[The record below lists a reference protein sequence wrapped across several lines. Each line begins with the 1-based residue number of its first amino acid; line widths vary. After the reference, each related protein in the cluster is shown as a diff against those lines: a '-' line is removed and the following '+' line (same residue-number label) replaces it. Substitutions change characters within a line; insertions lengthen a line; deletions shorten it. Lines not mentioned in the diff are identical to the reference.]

1 MVKNMEAKKIK
12 ELLLKA
18 AKGYK
23 VAEVTVE
30 YAEVDGKMQ
39 VTKRKEI
46 KKEVPGDLKA
56 LQLLME
62 SENISANGLSGLS
75 DEELEKEKQRLLAQL
90 KMGDENGKVGSRSKS
105 ACRKQEGSSANE
117 GN

>member
-1 MVKNMEAKKIK
+1 MICRGVFGGKYDQRDVSMSKELKPKKIK

-18 AKGYK
+18 AKGYE

-30 YAEVDGKMQ
+30 YAEVNGKMQ

-56 LQLLME
+56 LQMLLDAE
-62 SENISANGLSGLS
+62 GVKENASLTLT
-75 DEELEKEKQRLLAQL
+75 DEELEQEKQRLLKEL
-90 KMGDENGKVGSRSKS
+90 KKGEKHAKI
-105 ACRKQEGSSANE
+105 
-117 GN
+117 

>member
-1 MVKNMEAKKIK
+1 MSKQLKAKKIK

-18 AKGYK
+18 AKGYE
-23 VAEVTVE
+23 VAEVTTE

-56 LQLLME
+56 VQMLLYVD
-62 SENISANGLSGLS
+62 SVDDGPVTLT
-75 DEELEKEKQRLLAQL
+75 DEELEKEKQRLLKEL
-90 KMGDENGKVGSRSKS
+90 KKGEKHAKIGT
-105 ACRKQEGSSANE
+105 
-117 GN
+117 

>member
-1 MVKNMEAKKIK
+1 MKRKKIK

-18 AKGYK
+18 AKGYQ
-23 VAEVTVE
+23 VNEVTVE
-30 YAEVDGKMQ
+30 YSEVNGQMQ

-56 LQLLME
+56 LQLLIE
-62 SENISANGLSGLS
+62 SEHMGSGGFSDWS
-75 DEELEKEKQRLLAQL
+75 DEELDKEKERLLKQL
-90 KMGDENGKVGSRSKS
+90 KLGDENGKIGSRSKGNR
-105 ACRKQEGSSANE
+105 RKQTDSCPDD

>member
-1 MVKNMEAKKIK
+1 MNKELKPKKIK

-18 AKGYK
+18 AKGYE

-30 YAEVDGKMQ
+30 YAEVNGVMQ

-56 LQLLME
+56 LQMLLE
-62 SENISANGLSGLS
+62 VQSEKEREAVSLT
-75 DEELEKEKQRLLAQL
+75 DEELEKEKQRLLKEL
-90 KMGDENGKVGSRSKS
+90 KKGEKHAKI
-105 ACRKQEGSSANE
+105 
-117 GN
+117 